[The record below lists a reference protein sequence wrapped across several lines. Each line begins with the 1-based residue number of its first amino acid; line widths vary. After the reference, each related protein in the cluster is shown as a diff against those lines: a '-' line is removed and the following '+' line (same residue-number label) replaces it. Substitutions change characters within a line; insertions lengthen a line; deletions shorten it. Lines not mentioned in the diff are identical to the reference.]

1 MGLQEEILE
10 NTEIEKRDAILK
22 VFREQMRQGS
32 DYIRGGE
39 KMTLLKGGAELLLQE
54 FSFTSQSFIV
64 EERKGKNEMFVFE
77 TKIFQD
83 GKIVGNGFGSCSTSE
98 IDPERKDAR
107 ATNSAIKIAK
117 KRSFVDAVLTATGAS
132 FLFTRDFGEDTST
145 GSPKI
150 TQNQIN
156 YIKRLIE
163 SGNIGSDIIGGF
175 LSNFDAESMEE
186 LNRSDASSVIEMILR
201 QLRESSE

>member
-39 KMTLLKGGAELLLQE
+39 KMTLLKGGAEFLLQE

-77 TKIFQD
+77 TN
-83 GKIVGNGFGSCSTSE
+83 VN
-98 IDPERKDAR
+98 
-107 ATNSAIKIAK
+107 
-117 KRSFVDAVLTATGAS
+117 AS
-132 FLFTRDFGEDTST
+132 
-145 GSPKI
+145 
-150 TQNQIN
+150 
-156 YIKRLIE
+156 
-163 SGNIGSDIIGGF
+163 
-175 LSNFDAESMEE
+175 
-186 LNRSDASSVIEMILR
+186 
-201 QLRESSE
+201 

>member
-1 MGLQEEILE
+1 MGLQEEIME
-10 NTEIEKRDAILK
+10 TTGMERRDAI
-22 VFREQMRQGS
+22 FRMFRDRMSEGS
-32 DYIRGGE
+32 DYIRRGE

-54 FSFTSQSFIV
+54 FSLTSQSFIA

-77 TKIFQD
+77 TRIFQD

-132 FLFTRDFGEDTST
+132 SLFTQDLGEELLT
-145 GSPKI
+145 GPAKI
-150 TQNQIN
+150 TQNQVK

-163 SGNIGSDIIGGF
+163 SGNIEDDVFRAF
-175 LSNFDAESMEE
+175 LRDFDAESMED
-186 LNRSDASSVIEMILR
+186 LNRSDASKVIGMILQHLR
-201 QLRESSE
+201 QKSE